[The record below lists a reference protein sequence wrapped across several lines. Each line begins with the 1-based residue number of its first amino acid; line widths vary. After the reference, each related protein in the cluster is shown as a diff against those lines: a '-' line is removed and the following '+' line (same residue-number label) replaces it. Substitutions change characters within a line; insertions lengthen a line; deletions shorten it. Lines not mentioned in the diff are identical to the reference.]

1 MALGPQ
7 SGQFEGSIDR
17 LVVMKAGGDGEFKGT
32 FTVKATR
39 GDIVIKNQGYT
50 EVQIPTCVPMAGNGT
65 VGADGAVMTF
75 MFRTDYETTLP
86 REHGHGHHVCGKATI
101 NGKFGWRSQARP
113 IKRHFSETINSE
125 GRCPNP
131 AE

>member
-1 MALGPQ
+1 
-7 SGQFEGSIDR
+7 
-17 LVVMKAGGDGEFKGT
+17 MKAGGDGEFKGT

-75 MFRTDYETTLP
+75 MFRTDYYNPTPGT
-86 REHGHGHHVCGKATI
+86 
-101 NGKFGWRSQARP
+101 RSRAPCLRQGNNQRQIRMAFAGP
-113 IKRHFSETINSE
+113 
-125 GRCPNP
+125 PNKKTFL
-131 AE
+131 